1 MSYPNSSPSSSL
13 EALPTPVARAD
24 KPNDLRGMTCAEHIS
39 AALEEKGDDWEAG
52 GAGRSAQE
60 IIARQLVALAMSGD
74 KKAIEIILDRVEGKP
89 RQAPDRVHRDPDEV
103 VEIG

>member
-1 MSYPNSSPSSSL
+1 MPYPNSGPSSSP
-13 EALPTPVARAD
+13 AAHRTPVARVD
-24 KPNDLRGMTCAEHIS
+24 QPKDLRGMTWAEHLS
-39 AALEEKGDDWEAG
+39 AALEEKGDDWEPG
-52 GAGRSAQE
+52 GEGRSAQE

-74 KKAIEIILDRVEGKP
+74 KRAIEIILDRVEGKP

>member
-1 MSYPNSSPSSSL
+1 MSYPNSGPLSSL
-13 EALPTPVARAD
+13 ASHPTPVARVD
-24 KPNDLRGMTCAEHIS
+24 HPNDLRGMTWADHIS
-39 AALEEKGDDWEAG
+39 AALEEKGDDWEVD

-60 IIARQLVALAMSGD
+60 IIARRLVALAMTGD

-89 RQAPDRVHRDPDEV
+89 RQAPDRVPRYPDEV